1 MSKKKETQRF
11 KEGMEAG
18 ARPFEEKFEQQ
29 AEQLKNLGRDMRDGI
44 SSLGYIQDELID
56 ISEDHE
62 DRIDSIDKKV
72 QFGLDEREGLGVLS
86 ENEKEILGGLI
97 LKLSQEY
104 SFNAD
109 QKEFVSNVLRNLGL
123 SHPQIVE
130 LDIIENV
137 ESIKIQK
144 IIFRV
149 LSELLFL
156 EKDSFENAIEL
167 SEWFAL
173 NKKNKG
179 NIFNEITMMSKAMG
193 HLGIIRKYC
202 VTETEIK
209 RRKKYP
215 KLEVNTEISEFDP
228 LRISFVLCLDM
239 GNDFDVETET
249 YKTESECRNAI
260 GNVIYKY
267 YREQQQFIAFDGD
280 KFVGKEIADH
290 YYKELRTI
298 VDKIVDYVKV
308 HNVKIDVRFLE
319 DLMSTLKEEILT
331 EIRKEMSSG
340 NIVYSV
346 TDWNDY
352 TDMVVVEMVDDFVE
366 TFFGGFKEVK
376 RYQVSL
382 DSKINIA
389 TVAE

>member
-137 ESIKIQK
+137 ERIKIQK

-173 NKKNKG
+173 NKK
-179 NIFNEITMMSKAMG
+179 I
-193 HLGIIRKYC
+193 
-202 VTETEIK
+202 
-209 RRKKYP
+209 
-215 KLEVNTEISEFDP
+215 
-228 LRISFVLCLDM
+228 
-239 GNDFDVETET
+239 
-249 YKTESECRNAI
+249 
-260 GNVIYKY
+260 
-267 YREQQQFIAFDGD
+267 
-280 KFVGKEIADH
+280 KEI
-290 YYKELRTI
+290 
-298 VDKIVDYVKV
+298 
-308 HNVKIDVRFLE
+308 FLTR
-319 DLMSTLKEEILT
+319 LL
-331 EIRKEMSSG
+331 
-340 NIVYSV
+340 
-346 TDWNDY
+346 
-352 TDMVVVEMVDDFVE
+352 
-366 TFFGGFKEVK
+366 
-376 RYQVSL
+376 
-382 DSKINIA
+382 
-389 TVAE
+389 